1 MWDGIDELARSID
14 LFLYH
19 SRGYWAS
26 IMDCQAVYLYLRI
39 ILNLCLR
46 TILICSKKLRMKSQ
60 PNTQTFIATDMVGPF
75 RIQRLVV
82 LCIILVLAL
91 APSYLG
97 SLTRALMVDAYVQV
111 SSFVAATLLLFY
123 GAERLF
129 NFDIGSA
136 LKKSRGFQV
145 PLAALLGATPGCGGA
160 DVVVAAYSSG
170 NVGFGAV
177 VATLTA
183 TMGDAAFLL
192 IAIRPEAA
200 MVILPLSFT
209 VGIVAGWLVDRFN
222 KIDLTPD
229 PSKHCGIAPVIGK
242 VRWQDYGYVL
252 LAIPGLAIGVT
263 QLSGA
268 DIFAI
273 YNSYLVFTVA
283 LTGTF
288 LGIFIWATSPLKAMT
303 NLADHPLTRMAEET
317 SFISIWVIGAYLA
330 YDYADAFAGLDL
342 EAAFG
347 SVGILL
353 PLLGV
358 LVGFIPGCGPQVLI
372 ATLYINGVVPFASLI
387 GNAISN
393 DGDALFPAIALNPRA
408 AIVATGYSAI
418 PALVVGYGFYFVA
431 PNFMN

>member
-1 MWDGIDELARSID
+1 MNS
-14 LFLYH
+14 
-19 SRGYWAS
+19 
-26 IMDCQAVYLYLRI
+26 
-39 ILNLCLR
+39 NP
-46 TILICSKKLRMKSQ
+46 K
-60 PNTQTFIATDMVGPF
+60 TQTFIATDMLGPF
-75 RIQRLVV
+75 RSRRLLV
-82 LCIILVLAL
+82 LCVFLAL
-91 APSYLG
+91 GLAPGYLG
-97 SLTRALMVDAYVQV
+97 TLTRELMVDAYLQV

-136 LKKSRGFQV
+136 LKKARGLQV

-160 DVVVAAYSSG
+160 VIVVAAYSSG

-200 MVILPLSFT
+200 LVVLPLSFT
-209 VGIVAGWLVDRFN
+209 VGIVAGWIVDRFN

-229 PSKHCGIAPVIGK
+229 PSKHCEIAPVIGK
-242 VRWQDYGYVL
+242 VRWQDYGYAL
-252 LAIPGLAIGVT
+252 IAAPGLIIGIT

-268 DIFAI
+268 NIFAI
-273 YNSYLVFTVA
+273 YNPSLIFIIA

-342 EAAFG
+342 EAAFR
-347 SVGILL
+347 SVGPLL

-372 ATLYINGVVPFASLI
+372 ATLYINGVVPFAALI

-393 DGDALFPAIALNPRA
+393 DGDALFPAIALNPKA
-408 AIVATGYSAI
+408 AIVATAYSAI
-418 PALVVGYGFYFVA
+418 PALVVGYGFYLLV
-431 PNFMN
+431 PEFMN

>member
-1 MWDGIDELARSID
+1 M
-14 LFLYH
+14 
-19 SRGYWAS
+19 
-26 IMDCQAVYLYLRI
+26 
-39 ILNLCLR
+39 
-46 TILICSKKLRMKSQ
+46 
-60 PNTQTFIATDMVGPF
+60 NTNPKIQTFIATDMLGPF
-75 RIQRLVV
+75 RSRRLFV
-82 LCIILVLAL
+82 LCVVLAL
-91 APSYLG
+91 ALAPGYLG
-97 SLTRALMVDAYVQV
+97 TLTRELMVDAYVQV

-129 NFDIGSA
+129 NFDIGAA
-136 LKKSRGFQV
+136 LKKARGLQV

-160 DVVVAAYSSG
+160 VIVVAAYSSG

-200 MVILPLSFT
+200 LVVLPLSFT
-209 VGIVAGWLVDRFN
+209 VGIVAGWIVDRFN

-229 PSKHCGIAPVIGK
+229 PSKHCEIAPVIGK
-242 VRWQDYGYVL
+242 VRWQDYGYAL
-252 LAIPGLAIGVT
+252 IAAPGLIIGIT

-268 DIFAI
+268 NIFAI
-273 YNSYLVFTVA
+273 YNPSLIFIIA

-342 EAAFG
+342 EAAFR
-347 SVGILL
+347 SVGPLL

-372 ATLYINGVVPFASLI
+372 ATLYINGVVPFAALI

-393 DGDALFPAIALNPRA
+393 DGDALFPAIALNPKA
-408 AIVATGYSAI
+408 AIVATAYSAI
-418 PALVVGYGFYFVA
+418 PALVVGYGFYLLA
-431 PNFMN
+431 PEFMN